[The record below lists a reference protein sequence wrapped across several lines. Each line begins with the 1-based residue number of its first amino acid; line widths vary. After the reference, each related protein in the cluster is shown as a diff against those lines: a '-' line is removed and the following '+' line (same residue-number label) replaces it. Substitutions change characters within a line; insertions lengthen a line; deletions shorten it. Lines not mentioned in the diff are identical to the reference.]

1 MRARARRAYFLTI
14 NIITTLYPRR
24 CSRRRGHELLA
35 GDDGARAGARRRLHA
50 TPQPHRSSAWT
61 WRPTFS
67 RPPPTRGPTAVWTE
81 DLGSWAGPGPP
92 AGPATVSA
100 AHARPRRSSTPT
112 ASDCAKE
119 GLQKGR
125 VLVLRR
131 RPRVSS
137 FGCHGRRRGEARVQG
152 FGTPGQMQAGT
163 RRSTAHRH
171 RRQRQ
176 PPLARTVHLGRPAI
190 PRRPPLALSLRP
202 EPPQRG

>member
-1 MRARARRAYFLTI
+1 VPVLVLVVASTQCHSPTEARPCHPVPA
-14 NIITTLYPRR
+14 P
-24 CSRRRGHELLA
+24 LA
-35 GDDGARAGARRRLHA
+35 L
-50 TPQPHRSSAWT
+50 SL
-61 WRPTFS
+61 RPEPAQ
-67 RPPPTRGPTAVWTE
+67 RVGEAVWTE

-119 GLQKGR
+119 GLQEGR